1 MSFLYLLEK
10 IRNPF
15 LDFIFLTI
23 THLGEELAFLAIGL
37 IVFWCVNK
45 RHGYFMM
52 LTGFFGIAINQAM
65 KISFRIKRPWQL
77 DASFTVVDGAVEE
90 ATGYSFPSGHTQTA
104 CGTFG
109 VIAVIAK
116 NKAVRISAI
125 VIALLVGFSRM
136 YLGVHT
142 PWDVL
147 ASIGIAALVIVL
159 LEPFFSSEEK
169 FRRAMP
175 YIIAA
180 IVAVSAGYMIYSGI
194 LYYATPDEINFVKGY
209 QSGCM
214 LVGCAL
220 GFIPVYIIDT
230 KYTNFSTGG
239 KWYSQII
246 KVAVGIAITVG
257 LKSLL
262 KLAFLPLMGQFYER
276 ALRYFIIVV
285 FAGAVWPLTFKW
297 FEKLEIPVLDRFA
310 AKAIEFVKST
320 FAKMKKALKR
330 AK

>member
-1 MSFLYLLEK
+1 
-10 IRNPF
+10 
-15 LDFIFLTI
+15 
-23 THLGEELAFLAIGL
+23 
-37 IVFWCVNK
+37 
-45 RHGYFMM
+45 
-52 LTGFFGIAINQAM
+52 
-65 KISFRIKRPWQL
+65 
-77 DASFTVVDGAVEE
+77 
-90 ATGYSFPSGHTQTA
+90 
-104 CGTFG
+104 
-109 VIAVIAK
+109 
-116 NKAVRISAI
+116 
-125 VIALLVGFSRM
+125 M

-147 ASIGIAALVIVL
+147 ASIGIATLVIIL
-159 LEPFFSSEEK
+159 LEPFFSNEKK

-175 YIIAA
+175 YVIAA

-194 LYYATPDEINFVKGY
+194 LYYGTPNEINFVKGY
-209 QSGCM
+209 ESGCM

-285 FAGAVWPLTFKW
+285 FAGAVWPLTFKFPSPW
-297 FEKLEIPVLDRFA
+297 LCIFLGKLDEVDYLRATGKLTGLKTIKNLIRFIFSCCLLERFSIPQLGYTCNHF
-310 AKAIEFVKST
+310 KNT
-320 FAKMKKALKR
+320 YT
-330 AK
+330 

>member
-15 LDFIFLTI
+15 FDFLFLTI

-37 IVFWCVNK
+37 IFFWCVNK
-45 RHGYFMM
+45 RHGYFLM
-52 LTGFFGIAINQAM
+52 LTGFFGSAINQFM
-65 KISFRIKRPWQL
+65 KITFKVKRPWVI
-77 DASFTVVDGAVEE
+77 DKNFKPVSGAIEE

-109 VIAVIAK
+109 VIAVSSKKRWIK
-116 NKAVRISAI
+116 VTAI
-125 VIALLVGFSRM
+125 VIAALVAFSRM

-147 ASIGIAALVIVL
+147 ASIGIAAMIIVI

-175 YIIAA
+175 FIIGA
-180 IVAVSAGYMIYSGI
+180 IILVSAGYMIYSGI
-194 LYYATPDEINFVKGY
+194 VYYNNPVETNTVSGY
-209 QSGCM
+209 KSGCM
-214 LVGCAL
+214 LLGCAL
-220 GFIPVYIIDT
+220 GFIPVYILDT

-246 KVAVGIAITVG
+246 KVVLGLAITVAI
-257 LKSLL
+257 KELL
-262 KLAFLPLMGQFYER
+262 KLALLPLMGQFYER
-276 ALRYFIIVV
+276 MVRYFIIVI
-285 FAGAVWPLTFKW
+285 FAGCVWPLTFKY
-297 FEKLEIPVLDRFA
+297 FEKLQIPALDKFA
-310 AKAIEFVKST
+310 SKILKSMKSW
-320 FAKMKKALKR
+320 FKKLKKAK
-330 AK
+330 